1 MSDRIVGI
9 VQARMGSSR
18 LPGKVLR
25 PLAGRSVLGRV
36 VRAAQDSGVLTDLV
50 VATSTDVG
58 DDPVVAECDRL
69 GVAWHRGPVDDVLAR
84 FVGALDAHPADAVM
98 RFTAD
103 CPLLDPEIVTLVA
116 AVYAAVPGLDYASTS
131 IGRTLPR
138 GLDVEII
145 RADALRTVDRLA
157 ADHHRVHVT
166 SYAYTHPELFRVLG
180 VTLTPDRSALRLT
193 LDTEPDWRLVDA
205 VVDHFGDVSVPL
217 AKLADWLDGQPALRA
232 LNADVRQ
239 KRLEES

>member
-1 MSDRIVGI
+1 MTRIVGI

-25 PLAGRSVLGRV
+25 PLTGRTVLGRV
-36 VRAAQDSGVLTDLV
+36 VRAARESGVLADLV
-50 VATSTDVG
+50 VATSTEPV
-58 DDPVVAECDRL
+58 DDAVVAESARL
-69 GVAWHRGPVDDVLAR
+69 DVPCHRGPVDDVLDR
-84 FVGALDAHPADAVM
+84 FVGALDAHPGDAVA

-103 CPLLDPEIVTLVA
+103 CPLLDPEIIRLVA
-116 AVYAAVPGLDYASTS
+116 DVYRAVPGLDYVSTS
-131 IGRTLPR
+131 IARTLPR
-138 GLDVEII
+138 GTDVEII
-145 RADALRTVDRLA
+145 DAAALRTLQRLA
-157 ADHHRVHVT
+157 TDHHRVHVT

-180 VTLTPDRSALRLT
+180 VTLAPDRSDLRLT
-193 LDTEPDWRLVDA
+193 LDTEQDWALVRA

-232 LNADVRQ
+232 LNAGVRQ